1 MLGRF
6 SSSSVGLNNRRLVC
20 GVLPVAVLKLLQESG
35 ELVVLLAWRLV
46 MHEHALEFTTNSLF
60 KQGGQGF
67 FRHLAFQG

>member
-6 SSSSVGLNNRRLVC
+6 GSGSVGLNNRGLVC
-20 GVLPVAVLKLLQESG
+20 GVLPAAVLKLLQESG
-35 ELVVLLAWRLV
+35 ELVVLPAWRLV
-46 MHEHALEFTTNSLF
+46 MHKHAPEFATNSLF